1 MTPEEAREEQRSEIK
16 REEFGALEVRK
27 QVELSV
33 VAAAEHS
40 KALIQA
46 KFIVA
51 IKQRRNIDDVRCRI
65 LEACRRPRFAEKV
78 RYAKPIGGG
87 KIQGP
92 SIKFADEAARIM
104 GNLDISKTTIYE
116 DEMIRKI
123 SVTALDL
130 ETNVSKSEEVIIK
143 RTVERKHPGKGRP
156 VLEWRMNTR
165 GERVAIVIATDDEL
179 LVKEQAL
186 CAKARR
192 NLELQLIPQDIIEEG
207 IDESIKVLQNRDAKD
222 PDAAKKRVVD
232 AFFTNFGVR
241 PSDLED
247 YLRHPIDKI
256 TPAEIASLR
265 EVYES
270 MIQGEATWT
279 DFVSVSREEGASDKA
294 EESPAAKNV
303 REKLAKKKS
312 PIDPPSAV
320 YGEPT
325 KHEASAPAEPPSPI
339 DPKDKQENGGEVKK
353 PSDPLDARFERARD
367 IAMMLGPFVDPDSMP
382 GTYRMMVFGRAM
394 DQVQTS
400 LVNVGFVMGIKRGF
414 GPKMVKEKMS
424 AGDISQWLA
433 YLFDFRDVDKGNLA
447 YEADLLK
454 IAVID
459 EATGEYLIGS

>member
-1 MTPEEAREEQRSEIK
+1 MAQEEAREQRSEIK
-16 REEFGALEVRK
+16 REEFGALEIRK
-27 QVELSV
+27 QTELSV
-33 VAAAEHS
+33 VAAAEQA

-51 IKQRRNIDDVRCRI
+51 MKQRRNIDDVRCRI

-78 RYAKPIGGG
+78 RYAKPIGKGS
-87 KIQGP
+87 IRGP

-130 ETNVSKSEEVIIK
+130 ETNVSKSEEVIVK

-192 NLELQLIPQDIIEEG
+192 NLELQLIPQDIIDEG
-207 IDESIKVLQNRDAKD
+207 VDESIKVVQNRDAKD

-232 AFFTNFGVR
+232 AFAVNFGVR
-241 PSDLED
+241 PSDLEA

-256 TPAEIASLR
+256 TPAEISDLR

-270 MIQGEATWT
+270 MIQGEATWA

-312 PIDPPSAV
+312 PINPPSAV

-325 KHEASAPAEPPSPI
+325 KREASDPAEPPSPI
-339 DPKDKQENGGEVKK
+339 DPKDKKENGGEVAEPKE
-353 PSDPLDARFERARD
+353 DPAEAPEDRGER
-367 IAMMLGPFVDPDSMP
+367 IAMMLGPFVDSSSMP
-382 GTYRMMVFGRAM
+382 GTYRMMIFGRAM
-394 DQVQTS
+394 DQVQS
-400 LVNVGFVMGIKRGF
+400 ALIKVGFVMGIKKGF

-424 AGDISQWLA
+424 AGDVSNWLV
-433 YLFDFRDVDKGNLA
+433 YLFDFRDTDSGKLA
-447 YEADLLK
+447 YEADFLK
-454 IAVID
+454 VAVID
-459 EATGEYLIGS
+459 EASGEYLLGK